1 MSLSALLQGFDR
13 KAPAA
18 MDYSDDDDDDAD
30 NNDDDDDNIQFEA
43 PIFFK
48 KQQPAGAPERFGGG
62 GPQVAPAQAARK
74 PRGGRRP
81 KNHYIMNEMQMP
93 QFSNAYANPE
103 ISMANIEVPKFPPMP
118 KVEDIPANLSGEF
131 L

>member
-1 MSLSALLQGFDR
+1 MSLSALLQKIDS
-13 KAPAA
+13 KAPAGQ
-18 MDYSDDDDDDAD
+18 MDYSDDDDAE

-48 KQQPAGAPERFGGG
+48 KQQPAGVPERFGGG
-62 GPQVAPAQAARK
+62 AQAAPAVRK
-74 PRGGRRP
+74 HRGGRKP

-93 QFSNAYANPE
+93 QFSNAMVSPE
-103 ISMANIEVPKFPPMP
+103 MILANIEVPKFPPMP
-118 KVEDIPANLSGEF
+118 KIEDIPQNLNGEF